1 MADDFTWIDGERLVR
16 FGDGALGKAPKLLT
30 QRGFGGYALLTT
42 ERAATA
48 APAVVDGAAAVLH
61 VPPGSVPDGAAAV
74 LGDAG
79 ARPIV
84 ALGGGR
90 VVDVAK
96 AVAGYE
102 GLPCAALPTTLA
114 GSPMTPFH
122 RLPAG
127 TRGGQLVRPS
137 LVVWDPR
144 LTATLARV
152 QLVATAMNALAHA
165 FESLYVPHANPV
177 AEMAALRAA
186 TLFAE
191 RLPGAGSLT
200 GHAAPS
206 GGSPTGGATAPAGAA
221 PAGTVAAAT
230 AAAAVD
236 DPVAD
241 VALAAL
247 LAGYAV
253 GTTGFAVH
261 HALCQT
267 TVRSAGLPHAQV
279 NALMLPHTAGLMATR
294 APEAVGRFSR
304 ALGDPDGDPTQAPR
318 LIAALSAG
326 TGVDGLGQLGLD
338 PDAIPAIASA
348 TLGHPALGNTPGGP
362 PSEEELAEL
371 LRAAL

>member
-1 MADDFTWIDGERLVR
+1 MSGAFTWIDGERLVR
-16 FGDGALGKAPKLLT
+16 FGAGVLDEVPGLLA
-30 QRGFGGYALLTT
+30 QRGFAGYALLTT
-42 ERAATA
+42 ERAEATA
-48 APAVVDGAAAVLH
+48 LQLVGDAGVVLH

-74 LGDAG
+74 LPGVRD
-79 ARPIV
+79 RPVV

-96 AVAGYE
+96 AVAGVE
-102 GLPCAALPTTLA
+102 NLGCAVVPTTLA

-137 LVVWDPR
+137 LVVWDP
-144 LTATLARV
+144 ALAASMERA

-186 TLFAE
+186 QLFGEQLPHESPDIAE
-191 RLPGAGSLT
+191 
-200 GHAAPS
+200 
-206 GGSPTGGATAPAGAA
+206 
-221 PAGTVAAAT
+221 
-230 AAAAVD
+230 
-236 DPVAD
+236 

-267 TVRSAGLPHAQV
+267 AVRVGGIPHAQV
-279 NALMLPHTAGLMATR
+279 NAVMLPHTAGLMVKR
-294 APEAVGRFSR
+294 APTAVGRFAA
-304 ALGDPDGDPTQAPR
+304 ALGDPNGDPANAPGRIAR
-318 LIAALSAG
+318 LAG
-326 TGVDGLGQLGLD
+326 ETGVDGLAELGLD
-338 PDAIPAIASA
+338 PDSIPQIAHA
-348 TLGHPALGNTPGGP
+348 AVGHPALGNTPGGA
-362 PSEEELAEL
+362 PSEAALAEL

>member
-1 MADDFTWIDGERLVR
+1 VAVEAFTWIDGERLVR
-16 FGDGALGKAPKLLT
+16 FGAGALEEAPKLLGR
-30 QRGFGGYALLTT
+30 RGFGGYALLTT
-42 ERAATA
+42 ERAARD
-48 APAVVDGAAAVLH
+48 APAVADGAAAVLH

-74 LGDAG
+74 LGGAG
-79 ARPIV
+79 DRPIV

-102 GLPCAALPTTLA
+102 GLPCAALPTSLA

-144 LTATLARV
+144 LNATLAPAK
-152 QLVATAMNALAHA
+152 LVATAMNALAHA

-177 AEMAALRAA
+177 ASMAALRAA
-186 TLFAE
+186 ELFAQH
-191 RLPGAGSLT
+191 LPGAGS
-200 GHAAPS
+200 A
-206 GGSPTGGATAPAGAA
+206 TGGPAARVGATESDAGGRDA
-221 PAGTVAAAT
+221 VAA
-230 AAAAVD
+230 
-236 DPVAD
+236 

-267 TVRSAGLPHAQV
+267 TVRVAGLPHAEV
-279 NALMLPHTAGLMATR
+279 NALMLPHTVGLLAIR
-294 APEAVGRFSR
+294 APAAVGRFAR
-304 ALGDPDGDPTQAPR
+304 ALGDRDGDPAQASR
-318 LIAALSAG
+318 LVAALADG
-326 TGVDGLGQLGLD
+326 IGVDALGQLGLD
-338 PDAIPAIASA
+338 PDAIPEIASA
-348 TLGHPALGNTPGGP
+348 TLGHPALGNTPGGT
-362 PSEEELAEL
+362 PSEAELSEL

>member
-1 MADDFTWIDGERLVR
+1 MAVEAFTWIDGERLVR
-16 FGDGALGKAPKLLT
+16 FGDGVLDAAPKLLA
-30 QRGFGGYALLTT
+30 QRGFGGYALLST
-42 ERAATA
+42 ERAAAA
-48 APAVVDGAAAVLH
+48 APAIADAAAVVAK
-61 VPPGSVPDGAAAV
+61 VPEGSVPDGAAAV
-74 LGDAG
+74 LADVGD
-79 ARPIV
+79 RPIV

-96 AVAGYE
+96 AVAGHH

-144 LTATLARV
+144 LNATLPRA

-177 AEMAALRAA
+177 ASMAALRAA
-186 TLFAE
+186 ELFAE

-200 GHAAPS
+200 GQAVRAVGAADSDS
-206 GGSPTGGATAPAGAA
+206 GGSDA
-221 PAGTVAAAT
+221 
-230 AAAAVD
+230 
-236 DPVAD
+236 VAD

-267 TVRSAGLPHAQV
+267 TVRVAGLPHAEV
-279 NALMLPHTAGLMATR
+279 NALVLPHTVGLMATR
-294 APEAVGRFSR
+294 APDAVGRFAA
-304 ALGDPDGDPTQAPR
+304 ALGAPDENPADAPR
-318 LIAALSAG
+318 LVAALSAE
-326 TGVDGLGQLGLD
+326 TGVEGLGQLGLD
-338 PDAIPAIASA
+338 PDAIAGIASA
-348 TLGHPALGNTPGGP
+348 TLGHPSLGNTPGGP
-362 PSEEELAEL
+362 PSEDELAEL

>member
-1 MADDFTWIDGERLVR
+1 MADAFTWIDGERLVR
-16 FGDGALGKAPKLLT
+16 FGAGVLDEAPKLLGR
-30 QRGFGGYALLTT
+30 RGFAGYALLTT
-42 ERAATA
+42 ARAARD
-48 APAVVDGAAAVLH
+48 APAVADGAAAVLH

-74 LGDAG
+74 LADVGD
-79 ARPIV
+79 RPIV

-144 LTATLARV
+144 LNATMPRA

-177 AEMAALRAA
+177 AEMAALRA
-186 TLFAE
+186 TELFAQ
-191 RLPGAGSLT
+191 RLP
-200 GHAAPS
+200 AA
-206 GGSPTGGATAPAGAA
+206 
-221 PAGTVAAAT
+221 
-230 AAAAVD
+230 D
-236 DPVAD
+236 VAD

-267 TVRSAGLPHAQV
+267 TVRVAGLPHAKV
-279 NALMLPHTAGLMATR
+279 NALVLPHAAGLMATR
-294 APEAVGRFSR
+294 APVAVGRFAR
-304 ALGDPDGDPTQAPR
+304 ALGDPDGDPAQAPR
-318 LIAALSAG
+318 LVAALSAG
-326 TGVDGLGQLGLD
+326 AGVEGLGQLGLD
-338 PDAIPAIASA
+338 PDAIPEIASA

-362 PSEEELAEL
+362 PSEDELAEL